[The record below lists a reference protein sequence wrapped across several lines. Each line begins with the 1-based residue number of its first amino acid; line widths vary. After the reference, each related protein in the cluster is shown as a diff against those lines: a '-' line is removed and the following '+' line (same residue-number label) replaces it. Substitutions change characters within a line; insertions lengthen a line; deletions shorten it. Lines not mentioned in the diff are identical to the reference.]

1 MRSAARDCTSRASL
15 SLRAPMGS
23 AGSVRRPTLCG
34 LRVGGLTCSQV
45 GVGSALCPRRPAPR
59 PVSHAGLD
67 PALLRHR
74 PAPQPILS
82 RPHPDH
88 LPRPEKACL
97 ELGRGLLA
105 GAFRAGVAPDGHGR
119 PADSQGPTEG
129 PGLGQVGPQG
139 GQTGKPVEP
148 CRNTIPIRTLIML
161 ERCRVNMG

>member
-1 MRSAARDCTSRASL
+1 MDQPGASI
-15 SLRAPMGS
+15 
-23 AGSVRRPTLCG
+23 CI
-34 LRVGGLTCSQV
+34 RVSTGT
-45 GVGSALCPRRPAPR
+45 
-59 PVSHAGLD
+59 
-67 PALLRHR
+67 PALPPVASPRL
-74 PAPQPILS
+74 PAPQPIRP

-119 PADSQGPTEG
+119 PADSQGTTEG